1 MNDLRYALRQLLKT
15 PGFTVVALLTLALG
29 IGLNTAMFNIV
40 NSIVLQPLRFPEPER
55 LFRLVN
61 GTPQQG
67 NNGFRPAHFAEIER
81 ESADFAQVACS
92 RPWSFTLAEPGSP
105 AEVLGS
111 LRASAGYFRVLGLQM
126 ELGRE
131 FQPDEDQP
139 GRNQVVILSH
149 EYWRSHF
156 SGDSSVIGRT
166 LRIDGQPNEIVGVAP
181 ALASDRRTLF
191 APEIF
196 RPLALTTDE
205 LRDREDHAY
214 DIIGRYRPGVTPAQA
229 EARLS
234 AIAAG
239 LARSDPKE
247 YEGRILR
254 TTSLNPT
261 LQGTGRQ
268 IILMLIG
275 LSAFVLLIACAN
287 LANLLLAR
295 AISRAREFAIRGA
308 LGASRRQLIRPL
320 AVECSVLSAAGGGLG
335 VLVCAWTNDWMA
347 RQFSAGGTTIE
358 FVHDWRL
365 LTFAFGA
372 SLATGLLFGV
382 ASAWLISQ
390 VRVNDALKSGAR
402 GSTGDRS
409 QNRVRQVLIVGQ
421 FALALVLL
429 SGAVLFVRGLDHLLR
444 RDSGWN
450 PAPVLRGILSMP
462 ATRYPDTG
470 SMMRFYERVQERV
483 AALPGVAGAALCYE
497 VPAFYFPTGRGF
509 LIEGQPPP
517 ANRDNVPGAPI
528 NGITPGYF
536 NTTGTRILAGRDFAP
551 SDKADS
557 PRVII
562 ISESMARALFPSKVA
577 VGHRLADYN
586 EKEPVWME
594 IVGVVQDVR
603 FLNPGN
609 GGSAF
614 QAYIPLAQNT
624 WSYVALVVRATVPSA
639 TLVEPI
645 RRAVGELDPDMA
657 VKELTP
663 VPAFIERNMLTL
675 VAIDRLL
682 LGFAGLGLFLAAL
695 GIYGVIARLVAQRT
709 NEIGIRMALGAQ
721 VGQIARLI
729 LGTGMR
735 LVAIGTGIGLL
746 GAAAIARFF
755 TASMPGMASNSVTA
769 IAAAVVVL
777 IVIALVACWL
787 PARRAT
793 KVDPIVALRAE

>member
-1 MNDLRYALRQLLKT
+1 MNDLRFALRQLAKT
-15 PGFTVVALLTLALG
+15 PGFTAIALLTLALG

-67 NNGFRPAHFAEIER
+67 NNGFRPAHFAQIER
-81 ESADFAQVACS
+81 ESGDFMQVACS
-92 RPWSFTLAEPGSP
+92 RPWSFTLAEPGQP
-105 AEVLGS
+105 ADVLAS
-111 LRASAGYFRVLGLQM
+111 LRASSGYFRVLGLRM
-126 ELGRE
+126 ELGRD

-156 SGDSSVIGRT
+156 SGEPGVIGRT
-166 LRIDGQPNEIVGVAP
+166 LRIDGQPNEIIGVAP
-181 ALASDRRTLF
+181 ALASDPRTLF
-191 APEIF
+191 SPEVF
-196 RPLALTTDE
+196 KPLALTTDE
-205 LRDREDHAY
+205 LSQREDHAY

-229 EARLS
+229 DTRLT
-234 AIAAG
+234 AVAAS

-254 TTSLNPT
+254 TISLNPT

-268 IILMLIG
+268 IVFMLIG

-308 LGASRRQLIRPL
+308 LGASRGQLIRPI
-320 AVECSVLSAAGGGLG
+320 AVECAVLSLAGGLLG

-347 RQFSAGGTTIE
+347 REFSAGGTTIE

-382 ASAWLISQ
+382 APAWLVS
-390 VRVNDALKSGAR
+390 RVQINDALKSGAR
-402 GSTGDRS
+402 GSIGDRS
-409 QNRVRQVLIVGQ
+409 QNRVRQLLIVGQ

-429 SGAVLFVRGLDHLLR
+429 SGAGLFVRGLDHLVR

-462 ATRYPDTG
+462 ATRYPDTD

-483 AALPGVAGAALCYE
+483 AVLPGVAAAAICYE

-536 NTTGTRILAGRDFAP
+536 NATGTRILQGRDFAP

-562 ISESMARALFPSKVA
+562 ISESMARVFFPGKEA
-577 VGHRLADYN
+577 VGRRLADYN

-594 IVGVVQDVR
+594 IVGVVKDVR

-609 GGSAF
+609 GGSSF
-614 QAYIPLAQNT
+614 QAYVPLAQNT
-624 WSYVALVVRATVPSA
+624 WSYVALVVRASVPSA
-639 TLVEPI
+639 TLVDPI

-675 VAIDRLL
+675 VAINRLL

-729 LGTGMR
+729 LGAGMR
-735 LVAIGTGIGLL
+735 MVLIGTVIGLL
-746 GAAAIARFF
+746 GAVGLARFLAN
-755 TASMPGMASNSVTA
+755 TMPGLSSNSVVA
-769 IAAAVVVL
+769 IAGATVVL
-777 IVIALVACWL
+777 IAVALLACWL
-787 PARRAT
+787 PAKKAT
-793 KVDPIVALRAE
+793 RVDPLEALRTE

>member
-1 MNDLRYALRQLLKT
+1 MSALRYALRQLAKS
-15 PGFTVVALLTLALG
+15 PGFTAVALLTLALG
-29 IGLNTAMFNIV
+29 IGLNAAMFNVV
-40 NSIVLQPLRFPEPER
+40 NSLVLQPLRFPEPER

-67 NNGFRPAHFAEIER
+67 TNGFLPAHFAEIER

-92 RPWSFTLAEPGSP
+92 RPWSFTLTEPNRP
-105 AEVLGS
+105 AEVLAS
-111 LRASAGYFRVLGLQM
+111 LRASAGYFRVLGLKM
-126 ELGRE
+126 DLGRE
-131 FQPDEDQP
+131 FLPDEDQP
-139 GRNQVVILSH
+139 GHNQVVILSH

-156 SGDSSVIGRT
+156 NSDPGVIGRT
-166 LRIDGQPNEIVGVAP
+166 LRIDGQPNVIVGVAP
-181 ALASDRRTLF
+181 TLASDPRTLS
-191 APEIF
+191 APEVF
-196 RPLALTTDE
+196 RPLALTPDE

-214 DIIGRYRPGVTPAQA
+214 DIIGRFRPGVTPAQT
-229 EARLS
+229 EVRLS
-234 AIAAG
+234 AIATG

-335 VLVCAWTNDWMA
+335 VLVCSWTNDWMA

-358 FVHDWRL
+358 FVYDWRL

-382 ASAWLISQ
+382 APAWLISR
-390 VRVNDALKSGAR
+390 VRINDALKSGAR
-402 GSTGDRS
+402 SSTGDRS
-409 QNRVRQVLIVGQ
+409 QNRIRQLLIVGQ

-429 SGAVLFVRGLDHLLR
+429 SGAVLFVRGLDQMLR
-444 RDSGWN
+444 RDAGWN
-450 PAPVLRGILSMP
+450 PVPVLRGILSLP

-470 SMMRFYERVQERV
+470 GMMRFYERVQERV
-483 AALPGVAGAALCYE
+483 AALPGVASAALCYE
-497 VPAFYFPTGRGF
+497 IPAFYFPTGRGF
-509 LIEGQPPP
+509 LIEGQPSPT
-517 ANRDNVPGAPI
+517 NQGNVPGAPI

-536 NTTGTRILAGRDFAP
+536 NATGTHILGGRDFAP

-562 ISESMARALFPSKVA
+562 ISESMARTFFPGKEA
-577 VGHRLADYN
+577 VGRRLADYN
-586 EKEPVWME
+586 AKEPVWME
-594 IVGVVQDVR
+594 VVGVVQDVR

-614 QAYIPLAQNT
+614 QAYVPLAQNT
-624 WSYVALVVRATVPSA
+624 WSYVALVVRASVPSA

-663 VPAFIERNMLTL
+663 VPAYIERNMLTL

-735 LVAIGTGIGLL
+735 LVAVGTGVGLL

-755 TASMPGMASNSVTA
+755 TASMPGMTSNSVTA

-777 IVIALVACWL
+777 VVIALVACWL

-793 KVDPIVALRAE
+793 RVNPVEALRAE